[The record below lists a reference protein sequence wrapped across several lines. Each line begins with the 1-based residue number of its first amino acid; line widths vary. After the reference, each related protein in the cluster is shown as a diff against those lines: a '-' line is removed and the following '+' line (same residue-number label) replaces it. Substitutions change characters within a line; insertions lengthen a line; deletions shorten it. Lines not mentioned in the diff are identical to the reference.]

1 MLIFANRSRFI
12 ISLNLIYPY
21 KFKGNK
27 SIEHPIKQQQQQQK
41 QQQQSSVP
49 SPSDTSKNASKSP
62 SPLSTNYKYTPLRQ
76 SWSNLTQMNTLSPSS
91 LTPRS
96 YLNANEAVATNNK
109 LDEILLEESDRESNH
124 SYLSPKR
131 PQTADSVYGRQYR
144 LHIDQNNP
152 RTETTASARDEN
164 SQSEEIDADSDLK
177 TNFYKKYRT
186 QNIRQ
191 KKTTAARGHH
201 LSTDLLNARPHS
213 ASNLRATN
221 FKLSSNSSSNLL
233 SSASNSDLNTNPI
246 GELYELSKNYQSI
259 DKLQQPQPQPGNKGS
274 GSVYS
279 SMSSSSSS
287 RLSTNNLANYE
298 EELIAAAAQ
307 AASGY
312 HHSHQQQTNVSFSIY
327 KSLQTKQQQQHQPGG
342 YESTSSDY
350 DIENE
355 TPIKLDCSRKEAPVS
370 GSRKTAQPIL
380 RTATS
385 VINGNN
391 LTNVTASSS
400 MGVAF
405 SHSMLPRSRSGSR
418 SHTPTDL
425 IVTRKSGSGHH
436 GNVENSS
443 AGLSSPRSKVTSQY
457 IPLSSSI
464 STVASMAK
472 SQMLQKKKAFY

>member
-1 MLIFANRSRFI
+1 
-12 ISLNLIYPY
+12 
-21 KFKGNK
+21 
-27 SIEHPIKQQQQQQK
+27 
-41 QQQQSSVP
+41 
-49 SPSDTSKNASKSP
+49 
-62 SPLSTNYKYTPLRQ
+62 
-76 SWSNLTQMNTLSPSS
+76 MNTLSPSS

-96 YLNANEAVATNNK
+96 YLNANEAVASNNK

-152 RTETTASARDEN
+152 KTETTASAAAARDEN

-191 KKTTAARGHH
+191 KKSTTARGHH

-213 ASNLRATN
+213 ASNLRTTN

-233 SSASNSDLNTNPI
+233 SSASNSDLNSNPI

-259 DKLQQPQPQPGNKGS
+259 DKLQQQQQQHIQPGNKGS

-287 RLSTNNLANYE
+287 RLSSNNLANYE
-298 EELIAAAAQ
+298 EELIAAAAH

-327 KSLQTKQQQQHQPGG
+327 KSLQTKQQQPGG

-355 TPIKLDCSRKEAPVS
+355 TPIKLDCSRKEAPAS

-385 VINGNN
+385 VINANN

-425 IVTRKSGSGHH
+425 IVTRKSGTGHH

-457 IPLSSSI
+457 IPLSNSI